1 MIFAIAASSTGR
13 FRQILRAV
21 LQPRQAPVATEQK
34 IGESIR
40 RALVVVLSALM
51 ILVPMDQGV
60 AFAQAPPNSPQGQ
73 QAPQVQP
80 LPPDQL
86 NQLVAPIAL
95 YPDALVAQVLAAST
109 YPGQAADADRWRQAQ
124 GNATPDQVAA
134 AANAQNWDPSVKALT
149 AFPSVLSQMDHSYQ
163 WTVDL
168 GNAYYNQPQDVMT
181 AVQVMRQRAE
191 AAGQLRSTP
200 QQNVS
205 SDAGIIV
212 IAPANPVL
220 VYAPVYN
227 PWVVYG
233 VPVVAYPGFYY
244 VPPPGVVW
252 GGLAIGF
259 AVGVGIAAFAT
270 WGWGW
275 GHWGVG
281 WSDRTVVY
289 NNTTYISRSTTVVN
303 RGFNRPGGP
312 GGGVRGAANGR
323 AGDYGRS
330 AGDNRGGVRA
340 GASNGRAPARASG
353 PGGAGNRSAPA
364 ARGAYGANRGPSSGR
379 PAAATHD
386 ATRPSAA
393 RSASPGRT
401 TASARAGSSNA
412 TRPNSAA
419 RTSNAP
425 HAMASRAGGA
435 SGGRASAPRSSGGH
449 PAAAARPS
457 GGGGRPAAGGGRRR
471 P

>member
-281 WSDRTVVY
+281 WSDSTVVY

-312 GGGVRGAANGR
+312 GGGVRGAA
-323 AGDYGRS
+323 
-330 AGDNRGGVRA
+330 
-340 GASNGRAPARASG
+340 NGRAPARASG

-379 PAAATHD
+379 PAAATHA